1 YGLMLTGIFS
11 LIFIVAKIFGLEHV
25 IWLRFINYLAFFP
38 VGYLAL
44 KNVYQATHKLDYF
57 YGLKTAFL
65 TCLFGQLF
73 YALLFFIYLHFDKP
87 FVAFINS
94 QMPAPLLEPELSISF
109 ILFSEGFGWSA
120 ITALAIMQIFKW
132 KRGR

>member
-1 YGLMLTGIFS
+1 MENIAAINNRTDIHSPIYYGLMLTGIFS
-11 LIFIVAKIFGLEHV
+11 LIFIVAKVFGLEHV

-65 TCLFGQLF
+65 TCLFGQL
-73 YALLFFIYLHFDKP
+73 LL
-87 FVAFINS
+87 A
-94 QMPAPLLEPELSISF
+94 Q
-109 ILFSEGFGWSA
+109 
-120 ITALAIMQIFKW
+120 Q
-132 KRGR
+132 